1 MYPCTHVCCIYYFV
15 FMEEIC
21 PERANR
27 TWLLNTCHSL
37 ANSPGLPYLG
47 SLDKRWESAYLGLKE
62 CTTRFANFIE
72 KNLKTNHVGQ
82 QICKHSDELHLICS
96 HYCGENSKGGNHAN
110 LRTVTGKRSSTLPR
124 WSPLGLVCLILP
136 DVSHFL

>member
-21 PERANR
+21 PERPNR
-27 TWLLNTCHSL
+27 TWLPNTCHAL

-47 SLDKRWESAYLGLKE
+47 SLDKRWESAYLGLKGS
-62 CTTRFANFIE
+62 TTRFANFIE
-72 KNLKTNHVGQ
+72 KNLKNNHVGQ

-96 HYCGENSKGGNHAN
+96 LCGENSKGGNHAN
-110 LRTVTGKRSSTLPR
+110 LRTATGKRSSTLPL

-136 DVSHFL
+136 DVSHF